1 MRLSLV
7 VVASVSTSMIAFVQE
22 PLEAFETTPNLR
34 CNGQDKV
41 EHDLRLDQLS
51 RDLESGAVSQQRQ
64 EIVEG
69 INADER
75 VDEGHKTLG
84 SIGIQTQFEVPLILE
99 DFCPRCTTRIQP
111 QNRPNTTSP
120 MEALSRNLA
129 DCWASPS
136 LFRND
141 SQLSLRQSRAFHLDV
156 LSS

>member
-99 DFCPRCTTRIQP
+99 GFRPGYTVRIRP
-111 QNRPNTTSP
+111 QDWPNVKPPVEECVGSFEDRWPSP
-120 MEALSRNLA
+120 
-129 DCWASPS
+129 DI
-136 LFRND
+136 FRK
-141 SQLSLRQSRAFHLDV
+141 
-156 LSS
+156 

>member
-41 EHDLRLDQLS
+41 EHDLRLYQLS

-99 DFCPRCTTRIQP
+99 DF
-111 QNRPNTTSP
+111 
-120 MEALSRNLA
+120 
-129 DCWASPS
+129 
-136 LFRND
+136 
-141 SQLSLRQSRAFHLDV
+141 
-156 LSS
+156 